1 MTWHKS
7 AHETFLLDL
16 IVGARP
22 NLVKVAPLTRE
33 LQYADRLKFRLVH
46 TGQHYDSRMS
56 QDFFNVLEIPNE
68 HVNLEVGSSSHAKQ
82 TACIMERY
90 EDCVLSKRPSMVV
103 VFGDVNS
110 TMACALVSAK
120 LGIPI
125 MHVEAGLRS
134 FDRSMPEEINR
145 IVTDSLSDLLLVSE
159 PSGVVNLRKEGHPEA
174 AIHLVGNIMIDSLLR
189 YLPVASTQKTYSQ
202 YGLSPGTYALL
213 TLHRPS
219 NVDNPQT
226 LRSLWTCFKRLSKTI
241 PIIFPAHPRTVQRLK
256 ELDLLV
262 DKTANLHV
270 VDPVDYINVLCLQ
283 KHAMFVMTD
292 SGGIQ
297 EETSVLGVPCLTLR
311 ENTERPITVSEG
323 TSTLVGNS
331 KEHIE
336 RAAQDVLE
344 GRYKKGKQIAL
355 WDGRTAHRV
364 VSEIKEYFGLPHS
377 PSCDHER
384 VIHDEQ

>member
-1 MTWHKS
+1 MALIQS
-7 AHETFLLDL
+7 GREMYLLDL

-33 LQYADRLKFRLVH
+33 LQHEERLKFRLVH

-56 QDFFNVLEIPNE
+56 QEFFNVLEIPHE

-120 LGIPI
+120 LRIPI
-125 MHVEAGLRS
+125 THVEAGLRS

-145 IVTDSLSDLLLVSE
+145 IVTDSVSDLLLVSE
-159 PSGVVNLRKEGHPEA
+159 PAGVINLRNEGHPEA
-174 AIHLVGNIMIDSLLR
+174 AIRHVGNIMIDSLLR
-189 YLPVASTQKTYSQ
+189 YLPVASARSTYSR
-202 YGLSPGTYALL
+202 YGVSPGKYALL

-219 NVDNPQT
+219 NVDDHET
-226 LRSLWTCFKRLSKTI
+226 LRSLWICFKELSKSV
-241 PIIFPAHPRTVQRLK
+241 PIIFPAHPRTVQKLK
-256 ELDLLV
+256 KLDLLA
-262 DKTANLHV
+262 DKTENIYV
-270 VDPVDYINVLCLQ
+270 IDPVDYIDVLCLQ
-283 KHAMFVMTD
+283 KHALFVMTD

-311 ENTERPITVSEG
+311 ENTERPITVSAG

-331 KEHIE
+331 REGIQY
-336 RAAQDVLE
+336 AAHDIIE
-344 GRYKKGKQIAL
+344 GRYKKGRQIAL

-364 VSEIKEYFGLPHS
+364 VSEIKVYFGLTDK

-384 VIHDEQ
+384 VIHEEH